1 MLKSPHA
8 QNRVALLSSL
18 SLIALSLAEPAPAQ
32 TALPD
37 INVNETRAAP
47 TASATNAAPAPI
59 GERQDGGASVFTV
72 DEGGI
77 DLATGGGGT
86 NTLRSVSNLP
96 GVMAPAIDPYGL
108 ANLPGGNKGIRI
120 RGALSQHGD
129 SLSTV
134 DGIPLSGIDPG
145 VGNTWLINNENL
157 SGVTLYQG
165 PVPSNVNSYFTS
177 VGVIDSN
184 MLWPKD
190 KMGGELSQSYGS
202 FAFLRTFARL
212 DSGYFLNNT
221 TKFFISGSFTD
232 ANKWRGYG
240 QSPNDM
246 GNFSAGIES
255 HLSDSLDVK
264 AFVGHTNY
272 QANTYAGLTY
282 AQASNLSKYR
292 TYDFTANPTNPAS
305 NLVNWYGYNKQSF
318 SVWTAFAEINYH
330 FNNDTVLTLKPYYL
344 NENGYYLDG
353 MSNGMV
359 RKWLINHDYYGGIAE
374 IKTRYADTNLLAG
387 YWGGVGNLPGPPTAW
402 KMYAP
407 NQNGGLTFKSWGIL
421 SDQTDPNVYQ
431 ALYGMAG
438 RQFGD
443 LHTQLGLRYQW
454 TTLPGINAM
463 NTSGVGDVS
472 YDSALALSSGVIA
485 NRSVQSRTIGNTLPF
500 LSLAYD
506 VTPDLQL
513 RASLGRNSDAPAL
526 DAWPTYQQNAAAF
539 LAKGVTAQKMWN
551 DLKPATSNALDLG
564 FGYKFAT
571 PFGAGSFEPTFFYA
585 RNFNQTV
592 SYDPGIGVAYG
603 QNVGSSRTLGAQGLV
618 RLDTT
623 HDLSFFTAWSYQSM
637 VFVDNLPVLSGASAA
652 TIAATKV
659 NGKQMPDVPLWV
671 ATLGAEWRISRLT
684 VTPIL
689 HLFSQVYGDAAHLQ
703 PIAGY
708 GTVDLQFAWRQPL
721 PVGEATASLS
731 VTNLFNQAYIGQISS
746 GYYQSTSSS
755 GIYYPGA
762 PRAVVA
768 KLDWKW

>member
-1 MLKSPHA
+1 LLKSPHA

-47 TASATNAAPAPI
+47 TAAATNAAPTPI

-184 MLWPKD
+184 ILWPKD
-190 KMGGELSQSYGS
+190 KMGGEISQSYGS

-282 AQASNLSKYR
+282 AQATNLSKYR

-539 LAKGVTAQKMWN
+539 LAKGVTAQQMWN

-652 TIAATKV
+652 TVAATKV
-659 NGKQMPDVPLWV
+659 KGNQMPDVPLWV

-708 GTVDLQFAWRQPL
+708 GTFDLQFAWRQPL